1 MAISYPTKSIEI
13 NGVEIEVYYSLY
25 EEPMTETNPP
35 YSEIEI
41 SGVRYNGRDVTD
53 LIFALNVEDE
63 IISRL

>member
-1 MAISYPTKSIEI
+1 MARSYPIKIIEI
-13 NGVEIEVYYSLY
+13 NGIELVVSYSLY
-25 EEPMTETNPP
+25 EEPMTEINPP

-41 SGVRYNGRDVTD
+41 TEIRYNGRDVTE

>member
-1 MAISYPTKSIEI
+1 MAKSYPVRDIEI
-13 NGVEIEVYYSLY
+13 NGVGLEVYYSLY

-35 YSEIEI
+35 YTEIELT
-41 SGVRYNGRDVTD
+41 GVKYDGKDVTD

>member
-1 MAISYPTKSIEI
+1 MAKSYPVRDIEI
-13 NGVEIEVYYSLY
+13 NGVGLEVYYSLY

-35 YSEIEI
+35 YTEIELI
-41 SGVRYNGRDVTD
+41 GMKYDGKDVTD